1 MVIAALFGGVAGAS
15 DLPDCPK
22 NVWHNCFGT
31 FIHGPKSEW
40 AGDIYQGEYLNGQAS
55 GQGTYIWKNGDKY
68 VGEWKSDIRN
78 GKGTFTYG
86 PKSDRAGTIYIGDFK
101 NGRANGKGKAI
112 ALDGSVYEGEVKD
125 SERSGQGTFISAEGV
140 VQHGIWKNDKFQ
152 YAKKS
157 TKPAPVAKITTR
169 TGVDSSLPD
178 CPSDMNLLRHNCFGT
193 YTYRGNIYVGEW
205 RDGSYGG
212 QGTFTYNPNGEHAG
226 MRYTGEWK
234 VGKWNGQGTLTHQDG
249 SVSKGIWK
257 DDKFQYTKTPPY
269 NSAIS
274 STPKTTNLCDFNNA
288 RGCRNNA
295 LCHLAVTTLNSGQ
308 KLWTSFNSIHVLEAK
323 KRGLSCGVESI
334 SSSEVA
340 MASDLPPC
348 SSTTT
353 GYKHNC
359 FDKIWF
365 DGGNIYVGE
374 FKDNERTGQG
384 TYTFGS
390 GSQWTGDKYVGQ
402 FKNGFFNGKG
412 TYTWADGKIYVGQFK
427 YDKRTGQ
434 GTYYFIDG
442 DKYAGQVEDGFFNGK
457 GTYTWVDGI
466 ESYVGEWKND
476 KYDGQGTFTYA
487 DGITS
492 YVGKWKNNQYH
503 GQGTFTWADGSSHAG
518 EWKNDMSHGQ
528 GIYTFKDGST
538 FVGEFKYGEWFKGTL
553 TLSNGGTSI
562 TGSWKD
568 KKVNG
573 QGTRIYGANS
583 GIAGT
588 TYIGDFKNNMANGQG
603 TLTWSSG
610 RIQEG
615 IWKDDKFQYA
625 KAPSCPSKNASS
637 WNSCVGS
644 TTDTNGNTYE
654 GRWENGQKHGQG
666 TLVFASGAKYVGGWK
681 YNKRNG
687 KGTYTY
693 GLMSKLAGDK
703 YVGEYRD
710 NKWNGKGTYT
720 YGPKSKLAGDKYV
733 GSWKDDKKNG
743 QGTYTHA
750 NGDTYIGGWKDNK
763 ENGRGRYSYLNVGVY
778 FGEFKDGKA
787 NGQGTFTFSSKS
799 QWAGDIYVG
808 EWKDDRTNGQGVYT
822 SADGSKYI
830 GEFKDNEQTG
840 QGTFTFGPN
849 SEWAGDKYVGRFKD
863 GKRNGQGTYTF
874 ADGTVQKGTWRDGE
888 FQYAKTRT
896 QNDQTIPAS
905 SGSGF
910 AVSSDGYVITNSHV
924 IDGCQD
930 VFIHTPQKDVKMRV
944 ISNDPKN
951 DLALLKGNFKPLAV
965 FSLSTK
971 SPEITQDIFV
981 AGYPFGYRV
990 SSSVKVTKGIISS
1003 LTGIGNDF
1011 SNFQMDAALQS
1022 GNSGGP
1028 VLDDMGNVVGV
1039 AVAKLDA
1046 MKMLKDTGSIPENT
1060 NFGIK
1065 ANVVKS
1071 VLDSSSVDVPSEN
1084 KSVISTSQRAKLI
1097 TDGTYYISCWMTL
1110 AQIEKVRSKKVLFSE
1125 LD

>member
-1 MVIAALFGGVAGAS
+1 MKYTSIKICLVIVALFGGVAAAS
-15 DLPDCPK
+15 DLPDCPTEGWK
-22 NVWHNCFGT
+22 HNCFGT
-31 FIHGPKSEW
+31 LTTNNSMNITYKGEW
-40 AGDIYQGEYLNGQAS
+40 KDNQWN
-55 GQGTYIWKNGDKY
+55 GQGTTTWGDRYSIAKYVGEYKNGKRNGEGVLTSNGNRY
-68 VGEWKSDIRN
+68 VGEWKNSRKH
-78 GKGTFTYG
+78 GQGSFTY
-86 PKSDRAGTIYIGDFK
+86 K
-101 NGRANGKGKAI
+101 NGNKYVGQFKA
-112 ALDGSVYEGEVKD
+112 D
-125 SERSGQGTFISAEGV
+125 RRHGQGTLIYATGKMEK
-140 VQHGIWKNDKFQ
+140 GIWKND
-152 YAKKS
+152 
-157 TKPAPVAKITTR
+157 
-169 TGVDSSLPD
+169 
-178 CPSDMNLLRHNCFGT
+178 M
-193 YTYRGNIYVGEW
+193 
-205 RDGSYGG
+205 
-212 QGTFTYNPNGEHAG
+212 
-226 MRYTGEWK
+226 
-234 VGKWNGQGTLTHQDG
+234 
-249 SVSKGIWK
+249 
-257 DDKFQYTKTPPY
+257 FQYTKTLSVGSCSTNPSLCSNTDVCSIAAPDVT
-269 NSAIS
+269 NGKKAWFS
-274 STPKTTNLCDFNNA
+274 SGSDYYKY
-288 RGCRNNA
+288 
-295 LCHLAVTTLNSGQ
+295 V
-308 KLWTSFNSIHVLEAK
+308 VEAK
-323 KRGLSCGVESI
+323 KRGLSCGVVS
-334 SSSEVA
+334 VA
-340 MASDLPPC
+340 ASNLPDCP
-348 SSTTT
+348 SN
-353 GYKHNC
+353 KNLPRHNC
-359 FDKIWF
+359 FGTETFPNGSK
-365 DGGNIYVGE
+365 YVGE
-374 FKDNERTGQG
+374 YEN
-384 TYTFGS
+384 
-390 GSQWTGDKYVGQ
+390 DKWS
-402 FKNGFFNGKG
+402 GKG
-412 TYTWADGKIYVGQFK
+412 TYTFKDGKKYVGDFK
-427 YDKRTGQ
+427 DDKRTGL
-434 GTYYFIDG
+434 GTYYFLDG
-442 DKYAGQVEDGFFNGK
+442 DKYVGQVEDGFFNGK

-492 YVGKWKNNQYH
+492 YVGKWKNNQMH
-503 GQGTFTWADGSSHAG
+503 GQGTLVFASGAKYVG
-518 EWKNDMSHGQ
+518 EWKNNKYDGQ
-528 GIYTFKDGST
+528 GIYTYKDGST
-538 FVGEFKYGEWFKGTL
+538 FVGEFKYGERVKGTL
-553 TLSNGGTSI
+553 TLSNGGTLNS
-562 TGSWKD
+562 GSWKD
-568 KKVNG
+568 NKANG
-573 QGTRIYGANS
+573 QGTRIYGGNS
-583 GIAGT
+583 GIAGS
-588 TYIGDFKNNMANGQG
+588 TYIGDFKNGRANGQG

-644 TTDTNGNTYE
+644 TTDTNGNTYV

-693 GLMSKLAGDK
+693 GLKSKLAGDK

-733 GSWKDDKKNG
+733 GSWKDDKRNG

-750 NGDTYIGGWKDNK
+750 NGDTYIGGWEDNK

-896 QNDQTIPAS
+896 QNDQAIPAS

-910 AVSSDGYVITNSHV
+910 AVSSAGYVMTNSHV

-930 VFIHTPQKDVKMRV
+930 VFIHTPEKDVRMRV

-951 DLALLKGNFKPLAV
+951 DLALLKGNFSPLAV
-965 FSLSTK
+965 FSLSSK
-971 SPEITQDIFV
+971 RPEILQDIYV
-981 AGYPFGYRV
+981 AGYPFGYKV

-1011 SNFQMDAALQS
+1011 SNMQIDAALQS

-1028 VLDDMGNVVGV
+1028 ILDDMGNVVGV

-1046 MKMLKDTGSIPENT
+1046 MQMLKDTGSIPENT

-1065 ANVVKS
+1065 ASVVKS
-1071 VLDSSSVDVPSEN
+1071 VLDSSSVDVPSSN
-1084 KSVISTSQRAKLI
+1084 KSVISKSQLGKMI